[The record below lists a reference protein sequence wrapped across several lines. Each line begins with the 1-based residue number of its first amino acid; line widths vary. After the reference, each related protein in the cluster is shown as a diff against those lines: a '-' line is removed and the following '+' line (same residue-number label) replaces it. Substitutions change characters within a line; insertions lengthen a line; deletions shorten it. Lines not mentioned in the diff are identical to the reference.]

1 VRVTRDRSVDTMKT
15 VWIGAFV
22 IALLGSAATGWALPA
37 APAPGPAVA
46 GPSSPLLLIRH
57 HRHHGHWRHGRS
69 RWSDEREREAI
80 DPGTTIGPSSGRG
93 ISGSEQPA
101 VSASPPSTAA
111 PPAAAPNRARR
122 GSGSAPAIR
131 WVDPE
136 KSPR

>member
-1 VRVTRDRSVDTMKT
+1 MKT
-15 VWIGAFV
+15 VWIGAFAV
-22 IALLGSAATGWALPA
+22 TLLGSAAGWALPA
-37 APAPGPAVA
+37 APPGPGPAVA
-46 GPSSPLLLIRH
+46 GPSQPLLLIRH
-57 HRHHGHWRHGRS
+57 HHRHGHGHWRS
-69 RWSDEREREAI
+69 RWSDEREPEAI
-80 DPGTTIGPSSGRG
+80 DPGTMIGPSPGRG

-101 VSASPPSTAA
+101 VSAAPPPAVA

>member
-1 VRVTRDRSVDTMKT
+1 MKT
-15 VWIGAFV
+15 VLIGAF
-22 IALLGSAATGWALPA
+22 AATLLGSAALGWALPA
-37 APAPGPAVA
+37 APGPGPAVA
-46 GPSSPLLLIRH
+46 GPSQPLLLIRH
-57 HRHHGHWRHGRS
+57 HHRHGHGHWRS
-69 RWSDEREREAI
+69 RWSDERGPEGI
-80 DPGTTIGPSSGRG
+80 DPGTTIGPSPARG

-101 VSASPPSTAA
+101 ISASPPPAAA